1 MKKQILG
8 MCLGLALVFGAVQSA
23 FAKEFP
29 DVGQKHWAYKQIK
42 ELSDAG
48 IIVGYPDGQFKPDE
62 KITRAEF
69 ATMVI
74 KTVDQEDFKVKFP
87 TDFYDVPE
95 DYWAYDMIQ
104 RAVYFDIMK
113 SSNGLFYPE
122 GVVSR
127 AQAIMFTV
135 NSLDSGNITEAQA
148 EKALMNA
155 FADYEF
161 IPEYVKVHAGK
172 AVLMGLFV
180 KVPEQ
185 EKKLAAETPAT
196 RAEIA
201 AYLANIKR
209 EVQYRANKK
218 LEEARKPKK
227 ASGIKLSGISVN
239 GEIATIPAGT
249 ILPVAA
255 IGEMSSNTSKLG
267 APFTSRIP
275 ENLVTEQDY
284 LLIPKNSLVNGQI
297 IDLKK
302 SIYFIRNGQLV
313 LATKTINN
321 KSQDKTFSALAQDPD
336 AKTLSWWRRAWNA
349 VVKGKKY
356 NVEDGQVVF
365 VRLLEPVKV
374 NVVTTEIV
382 EE

>member
-8 MCLGLALVFGAVQSA
+8 MCLGLALIFGAIQTA
-23 FAKEFP
+23 MAKDYP
-29 DVGQKHWAYKQIK
+29 DVPKTHWAYNQIK
-42 ELSDAG
+42 ELSDAN
-48 IIVGYPDGQFKPDE
+48 ILVGYPDGNFKPDDR
-62 KITRAEF
+62 ITRAEF

-74 KTVDQEDFKVKFP
+74 KTVDQEDFDIKFP
-87 TDFYDVPE
+87 VTFYDVSE
-95 DYWAYDMIQ
+95 GYWAYDMIQ
-104 RAVYFDIMK
+104 RAVYFDIVK
-113 SSNGLFYPE
+113 AGNGYFYPD
-122 GVVSR
+122 GVVTR

-172 AVLMGLFV
+172 AVIMGLIV
-180 KVPEQ
+180 KVPNQ
-185 EKKLAAETPAT
+185 VKKLEAETPAT

-209 EVQYRANKK
+209 EVQFRANKK

-227 ASGIKLSGISVN
+227 ATGITIKGVKVN
-239 GEIATIPAGT
+239 GDIATIPAGT

-255 IGEMSSNTSKLG
+255 IGELSSNGTKLG
-267 APFTSRIP
+267 ANFQSRIP
-275 ENLVTEQDY
+275 ENLVTEQNY
-284 LLIPKNSLVNGQI
+284 LLLPKNSLVNGQV

-302 SIYFIRNGQLV
+302 SIYFIRNGQLI
-313 LATKTINN
+313 LETKTINN
-321 KSQDKTFSALAQDPD
+321 KSKDKVFSALAQDPD
-336 AKTLSWWRRAWNA
+336 AEVLSWWRKVWSAI
-349 VVKGKKY
+349 VKGKKY
-356 NVEDGQVVF
+356 TVDDGQIVF

-374 NVVTTEIV
+374 DLVKTSIIE
-382 EE
+382 

>member
-1 MKKQILG
+1 MKKNILG
-8 MCLGLALVFGAVQSA
+8 MCLSLALIFGAVQNV

-29 DVGQKHWAYKQIK
+29 DVPSTHWAYQQIR
-42 ELSDAG
+42 ELSDAD
-48 IIVGYPDGQFKPDE
+48 IIVGYPDGNFKPDD

-74 KTVDQEDFKVKFP
+74 KTVDQADFEVKYP
-87 TDFYDVPE
+87 VDFYDVSE

-104 RAVYFDIMK
+104 RAAYFDIVK
-113 SSNGLFYPE
+113 SGNGYFTPE
-122 GVVSR
+122 GIVTR

-148 EKALMNA
+148 VKALMNSY
-155 FADYEF
+155 ADYEF

-172 AVLMGLFV
+172 ALLMGVMV

-185 EKKLAAETPAT
+185 EKYLAAETPAT

-227 ASGIKLSGISVN
+227 AEGIKIKGIEIN
-239 GEIATIPAGT
+239 GDIATIPAGT
-249 ILPVAA
+249 ILPICA

-267 APFTSRIP
+267 SPFRARIP
-275 ENLVTEQDY
+275 ENLVSEENY
-284 LLIPKNSLVNGQI
+284 FLIPKNSLVNGQI

-302 SIYFIRNGQLV
+302 SLYFIRNGQLV
-313 LATKTINN
+313 LETKTIIN
-321 KSQDKTFSALAQDPD
+321 KSKDKIFVSLVQEPD
-336 AKTLSWWRRAWNA
+336 KETLTWWKKVWRTII
-349 VVKGKKY
+349 KGKKY
-356 NVEDGQVVF
+356 TVNDGEVVF
-365 VRLLEPVKV
+365 VKLLKPVKV
-374 NVVTTEIV
+374 NLVKTEIID
-382 EE
+382 